1 MKMKLVMISAAVTTA
16 LMASSAIAA
25 DGTIFFE
32 GALSGNTCDITIDGK
47 PTPTVTLPTVRAAAL
62 QSKGATAGD
71 TLFKIVL
78 TNCFGQGTTTT
89 TAAAFFENGSTVDYD
104 TFNLKNTA
112 SGVDVAENVQLQ
124 LLDAVNQSPI
134 NIGFSNQNTNSTRHN
149 IASEGEGVEMPYVVR
164 YYATEKT
171 TPGLVESQV
180 NFSIDYE

>member
-25 DGTIFFE
+25 DGTIYFE
-32 GALSGNTCDITIDGK
+32 GALAANTCDITVDGK
-47 PTPTVTLPTVRAAAL
+47 NTPATVTLPTVTA
-62 QSKGATAGD
+62 SKLLGIGATTGD

-78 TNCFGQGTTTT
+78 TNCTGVSETS

-104 TFNLKNTA
+104 TFNLINTA
-112 SGVDVAENVQLQ
+112 DSGDEAKNVQLQ

-134 NIGFSNQNTNSTRHN
+134 NIGFSNQQANSTRHD
-149 IASEGEGVEMPYVVR
+149 ISSAGAELPYTVR
-164 YYATEKT
+164 YFSLGSAE
-171 TPGLVESQV
+171 PGIVQSQV

>member
-32 GALSGNTCDITIDGK
+32 GALSGNTCDITVDGN
-47 PTPTVTLPTVRAAAL
+47 PLPATVTLPTVTASAL
-62 QSKGATAGD
+62 LGIGATAGD

-78 TNCFGQGTTTT
+78 TNCVGVSGTS

-112 SGVDVAENVQLQ
+112 SGGDEATNVQLQ
-124 LLDAVNQSPI
+124 LLDATNQSPI
-134 NIGFSNQNTNSTRHN
+134 NVGFYNQKANSARHS
-149 IASEGEGVEMPYVVR
+149 IASAEAELPYAVR
-164 YYATEKT
+164 YYSLGSATA
-171 TPGLVESQV
+171 GLVESQV